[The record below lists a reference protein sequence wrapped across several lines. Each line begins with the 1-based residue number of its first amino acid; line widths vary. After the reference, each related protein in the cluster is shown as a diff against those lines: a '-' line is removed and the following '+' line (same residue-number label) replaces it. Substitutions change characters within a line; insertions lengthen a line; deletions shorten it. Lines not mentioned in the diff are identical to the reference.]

1 MTVIQIS
8 RRFERPVTSPTII
21 VSGGSRGAA
30 RPNLE
35 RDSLLAAQLAIE
47 TRRHHEVIT
56 LTCRGELDAH
66 SVGEL
71 ASTIR
76 GCCLADG
83 VRAVR
88 LDLSGIRFID
98 ASSIG
103 VLLATADR
111 CRVLGVQFHAITGP
125 RVATLMELCGRPADA
140 LNQDTGAALR
150 RSA

>member
-1 MTVIQIS
+1 M
-8 RRFERPVTSPTII
+8 
-21 VSGGSRGAA
+21 
-30 RPNLE
+30 
-35 RDSLLAAQLAIE
+35 LAAQLAIE

-83 VRAVR
+83 VRAMR
-88 LDLSGIRFID
+88 LDLSGIGFID
-98 ASSIG
+98 STSLG
-103 VLLATADR
+103 VLLDTADR
-111 CRVLGVQFHAITGP
+111 CRVLGVQFYAITGP
-125 RVATLMELCGRPADA
+125 RVAILMELCSRAVDA
-140 LNQDTGAALR
+140 LNQDTGTALR